1 MVGLEASSLKTVMI
15 QATILAALE
24 VDPAKCP
31 TTIWDETKRHCSMT
45 EQSFQKFSTAE
56 VNVTARHH
64 GFYLARPTIGLQ
76 LQDVSPRDCPFPRD
90 RFSNCITDRQ
100 VNLQSV

>member
-45 EQSFQKFSTAE
+45 
-56 VNVTARHH
+56 
-64 GFYLARPTIGLQ
+64 
-76 LQDVSPRDCPFPRD
+76 
-90 RFSNCITDRQ
+90 
-100 VNLQSV
+100 